1 MTVDPMTVD
10 PVDPMGVGE
19 DLKQAL
25 HRRADG
31 VEPAA
36 DGWPA
41 ITRRIERRQRR
52 TRTVTLSIVG
62 GFSLAAVAVAV
73 ALVTHAIPDT
83 DQSLSASGGP
93 APVFRPTT
101 TVAFPFAVPTTV
113 PAVDPVTG
121 EAVTGDDPP
130 FGPTT
135 VVAPGTGSGPGGQ
148 SATTARVEPEAVYP
162 ETAAVLETISAQVAE
177 GHQPWWVDPGMVAA
191 SYLGNRG
198 LTTSDAGAPVSVGEP
213 GALRYTAD
221 GIGGWVTVA
230 QMANGSIYYVSGSH
244 SDRIVHLKV
253 VHQGDRLA
261 VDLTAAAAGKVVVR
275 TKRPGGEWNQATTQ
289 TVAAGKAASLTVQGS
304 AGSDLIV
311 QVRHEGDDG
320 KVVVSDQRL
329 SGGVIGFEYHGLD
342 DASLLGP
349 SGLGPVRLGMSLAE
363 AARVA
368 GVATTRDKG
377 ESCTSLSLG
386 RPAGVALVSTAGED
400 RVDVITVD
408 APGVRTDAGV
418 GVGNTVAEVRQAY
431 PGIEERLTINGDGRM
446 IHHPDD
452 PALADFEMVFGMAD
466 GRVSVIWSGSAGLSA
481 TDELCA

>member
-1 MTVDPMTVD
+1 VTADPTTGDQMTGDD
-10 PVDPMGVGE
+10 E
-19 DLKQAL
+19 LRQAL
-25 HRRADG
+25 QRRAG
-31 VEPAA
+31 AVEPSA

-41 ITRRIERRQRR
+41 ITSRIERRQRR
-52 TRTVTLSIVG
+52 TRTVTLSLVG
-62 GFSLAAVAVAV
+62 GFSFAAVAVAV
-73 ALVTHAIPDT
+73 TLVTHAIPDT

-93 APVFRPTT
+93 APVFGPTT

-130 FGPTT
+130 FAPST
-135 VVAPGTGSGPGGQ
+135 VVAPGTGGGPGGQ
-148 SATTARVEPEAVYP
+148 SATTARSEPEAVYP
-162 ETAAVLETISAQVAE
+162 ETAAVLETIEAQVAE

-198 LTTSDAGAPVSVGEP
+198 LTTNDGDDPVSVGEP
-213 GALRYTAD
+213 GAFRYTAD
-221 GIGGWVTVA
+221 GIGGWVTVS
-230 QMANGSIYYVSGSH
+230 QVVNGSIYYVSGSR

-261 VDLTAAAAGKVVVR
+261 VDVTAAAAGKVVVR

-289 TVAAGKAASLTVQGS
+289 TVAAGKAASLTAQGA

-320 KVVVSDQRL
+320 RVGVSDQRL

-363 AARVA
+363 AARVPA
-368 GVATTRDKG
+368 VVTTTDQG
-377 ESCTSLSLG
+377 GPGTSLSPAG
-386 RPAGVALVSTAGED
+386 RPAGVAFVSTAGEN
-400 RVDVITVD
+400 RVDVITVG

-418 GVGNTVAEVRQAY
+418 GVGNTVAEVRNAY
-431 PGIEERLTINGDGRM
+431 PDIEERLTINGEGRM

-481 TDELCA
+481 TDEICA